1 MKKFLSIL
9 LALTMIFSCTTIVAS
24 AEGEGEGEGEPVT
37 PPALTFEVTG
47 TYFLAE
53 NVEVTE
59 LLFSYDLTLDSS
71 KICAFDG
78 ESKDYTYEMKSIVAN
93 GVDYMTDPE
102 AFFASFSAE
111 DYVGTNLDV
120 TFVINFES
128 DKVFGTL
135 DYSCNIMGFMAP
147 LSVGL
152 GPVDDALANVAL
164 PVEVTIEG
172 NVWDFPAVDPATANV
187 LQRPSK
193 QDYLD
198 TEKFD
203 LSGTTLEL
211 GTIKAIDRVEK
222 IGTDGTTYFE
232 YTYETG
238 YSGTVT
244 YGPDNANMFTCHP
257 DKNEQLSVNTSE
269 VIAYFD
275 GIEVAKLPVNV
286 EHAWSNGYVSITTD
300 KYTEGKPGYHAIL
313 CDGCGE
319 AHDAQP
325 HIPSPVLD
333 EEGNV
338 MLDEEGNEICWT
350 YNNDQTFTSNG
361 TESSICMDCGATLTR
376 DVFSSADYNDVFAN
390 YHFLR
395 VIFDYINTLLR
406 IISGTM
412 R

>member
-9 LALTMIFSCTTIVAS
+9 LALTMLLSCTTLVVS
-24 AEGEGEGEGEPVT
+24 AEGEVEGEGETT

-47 TYFLAE
+47 SYALAE
-53 NVEVTE
+53 NVEASE
-59 LLFSYDLTLDSS
+59 LLFSYDLKLDSS

-78 ESKDYTYEMKSIVAN
+78 ESKEYTYEMKSLVAN
-93 GVDYMTDPE
+93 GIDYITEPE
-102 AFFASFSAE
+102 AFFAAFASEEYA
-111 DYVGTNLDV
+111 GTVLEV

-135 DYSCNIMGFMAP
+135 DYECNITGFMAP
-147 LSVGL
+147 LSIGL

-164 PVEVTIEG
+164 PVEVTVAG
-172 NVWDFPAVDPATANV
+172 NIWDFPAVDPTTV
-187 LQRPSK
+187 SVVQRPTE

-203 LSGTTLEL
+203 LSGATLSV
-211 GTIKAIDRVEK
+211 GTIKAVERIEK
-222 IGTDGTTYFE
+222 MNPDGTTYYE
-232 YTYETG
+232 YTYEPG

-244 YGPDNANMFTCHP
+244 YGPDNANMFTCNP
-257 DKNEQLSVNTSE
+257 AKNAQLTVDSTE

-275 GIEVAKLPVNV
+275 GIEIAKLPVNV
-286 EHAWSNGYVSITTD
+286 QHAWSNGYVSITTD
-300 KYTEGKPGYHAIL
+300 KYTEAKPGYHATL

-333 EEGNV
+333 ENGNV
-338 MLDEEGNEICWT
+338 MYDDEGNEICWT

-361 TESSICMDCGATLTR
+361 TESSTCMDCGATLTR
-376 DVFSSADYNDVFAN
+376 DVFSSADYNDAFAN

-406 IISGTM
+406 IIGGAM